1 MLQHLSIQN
10 FTIIPELDL
19 EFNSGMTV
27 LTGETGAGKSILIDA
42 LLLALGGR
50 ADSQCITNDSDRC
63 VITASFD
70 IQQFTLAQQWL
81 AQHELTSNDE
91 CILRR
96 TISRDGRSRAFI
108 NSQPVA
114 LQLLRECG
122 ELLVSIHGQH
132 AHQALLKIDQQRE
145 ALDAYAEHYDLVK
158 KVQNTYSSW
167 RETQDA
173 YHDLKTKNNERAA
186 RLELLS
192 YQVSELEKLAL
203 QKDELQQLD
212 QDQRKLANAENLLE
226 HSRAALAL
234 LTENEDGA
242 VLPWL
247 NKAHSLLLGKQAIDA
262 KLSNA
267 VELMN
272 GAIIQVNEAISELT
286 DYCEQVDLDP
296 ERLAKV
302 EQRLSLIHD
311 AARKHKVQP
320 EELLD
325 LYQQLQQELQQ
336 LTNSDEYLLEL
347 ENKINLLADEYRSVA
362 AKLSASRKKSAEK
375 LSKEVTQYLQQLNM
389 NGGKFTIQL
398 DANADQQFSRHGL
411 ERIEFLVSTNP
422 GQSLQ
427 SLSKVVSGGE
437 LSRISL
443 AIHVLTTQNSAT
455 PTLIFDEV
463 DVGIGGS
470 TAEIVGRLLRQ
481 LGAHSQVLCVTHL
494 PQVAAL
500 GNHHLQISKHVKN
513 NITSTQVKA
522 LDANNKI
529 QEIARMLGG
538 VKITDQILA
547 TAKEMLEVDI

>member
-1 MLQHLSIQN
+1 MLQHLNIQN
-10 FTIIPELDL
+10 FTIIPELNL
-19 EFNSGMTV
+19 ELNQGMTV

-70 IQQFTLAQQWL
+70 IAQFKLAQQWL
-81 AQHELTSNDE
+81 AQHELSSNDE

-132 AHQALLKIDQQRE
+132 AHQALLKTDQQRQ
-145 ALDAYAEHYDLVK
+145 ALDAYAEHHDLVK
-158 KVQNTYSSW
+158 KVQTLYATW

-173 YHDLKTKNNERAA
+173 YHDLKTKNQQRTA
-186 RLELLS
+186 RLELLN

-247 NKAHSLLLGKQAIDA
+247 NKAHGLLLSKQAIDT

-286 DYCEQVDLDP
+286 DYCDQVDLDP
-296 ERLAKV
+296 ERLIKV
-302 EQRLSLIHD
+302 EQRLTLIHD

-336 LTNSDEYLLEL
+336 LTHSDEYLLEL
-347 ENKINLLADEYRSVA
+347 ENKINLLATEYKA
-362 AKLSASRKKSAEK
+362 AGERLSASRKKAAEK
-375 LSKEVTQYLQQLNM
+375 LSKEVTKYLQELNM

-398 DANADQQFSRHGL
+398 EANADQQFSRYGL

-422 GQSLQ
+422 GQALQ
-427 SLSKVVSGGE
+427 PLAKVVSGGE

-443 AIHVLTTQNSAT
+443 AIHVLTTQNTAT

-513 NITSTQVKA
+513 NATATQVKI

-538 VKITDQILA
+538 VKITEQILA
-547 TAKEMLEVDI
+547 TAKEMLEIE